1 MIQRRIYIK
10 PKIEEIVLDV
20 SISMQMATE
29 NNPPGGGGGFDNINN
44 SEAADATEEV
54 LKSSGFNEDPFK

>member
-20 SISMQMATE
+20 SISMQMVTE
-29 NNPPGGGGGFDNINN
+29 NNPPGGGGGFDNNNN
-44 SEAADATEEV
+44 SEAAGATEEV

>member
-20 SISMQMATE
+20 SISMQMVTD
-29 NNPPGGGGGFDNINN
+29 NNPPGGGGGFGNNNN
-44 SEAADATEEV
+44 SEAAGATEEV